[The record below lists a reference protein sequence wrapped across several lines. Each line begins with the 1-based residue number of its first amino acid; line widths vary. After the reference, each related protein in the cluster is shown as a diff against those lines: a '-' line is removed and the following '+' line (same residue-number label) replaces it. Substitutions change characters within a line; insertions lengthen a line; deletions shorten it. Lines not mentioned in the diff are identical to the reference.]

1 MGSLIGNLWR
11 RGHLTILAMYS
22 PLSPGVEVSLSS
34 IEDIK
39 CPPQTDDTPA
49 YFPDEDD
56 CHVFYVCVWSKPQR
70 MTCPGELHFDPIL
83 NVCNW
88 RRTSA
93 VSSWT
98 ALRKVMKVRLQR
110 KEVPRRRRARR
121 PSGTSFLYSRRNKQN
136 SKEYEIYKYN

>member
-11 RGHLTILAMYS
+11 RGHLTIMGMSS

-34 IEDIK
+34 IGDIK

-88 RRTSA
+88 AENVGCVIVDSSEEGDESSSSEEGSSSEEEGKAA
-93 VSSWT
+93 VGDILS
-98 ALRKVMKVRLQR
+98 LFQKK
-110 KEVPRRRRARR
+110 
-121 PSGTSFLYSRRNKQN
+121 
-136 SKEYEIYKYN
+136 

>member
-11 RGHLTILAMYS
+11 RGHLTILAMSS

-34 IEDIK
+34 IEDIE
-39 CPPQTDDTPA
+39 CPPQTDDPPA

-88 RRTSA
+88 A
-93 VSSWT
+93 ENVGCVIVDSSEEGEKFVFRG
-98 ALRKVMKVRLQR
+98 RK
-110 KEVPRRRRARR
+110 
-121 PSGTSFLYSRRNKQN
+121 FLGG
-136 SKEYEIYKYN
+136 

>member
-1 MGSLIGNLWR
+1 MGVEKRSSDYPARGPKIGSRCCWASSFFSTLV
-11 RGHLTILAMYS
+11 LQAMSS

-70 MTCPGELHFDPIL
+70 MTCPGELPFDPIL

-88 RRTSA
+88 AENVGCVIVDSSEEGDESSSSEEEGKAA
-93 VSSWT
+93 VGDILS
-98 ALRKVMKVRLQR
+98 LFQKK
-110 KEVPRRRRARR
+110 
-121 PSGTSFLYSRRNKQN
+121 
-136 SKEYEIYKYN
+136 